1 MAEVPPQPSP
11 LAVIDLD
18 GVIADVR
25 HRLHHLKAKPKDW
38 DAFFAAA
45 RHDEAHPE
53 GLAIVETLSKDHEIV
68 FLTGRPEHLRK
79 ETIAWLDRHDLGG
92 HRLVMRPRGDRRPA
106 AVVKLE
112 LLEDFA
118 RRQRI
123 GIVVDDDPAVLDAV
137 RGAGHPVFAA
147 DWEARTAE
155 STRAL
160 RQAQESEGR
169 T

>member
-1 MAEVPPQPSP
+1 MTEVPSRSSP

-45 RHDEAHPE
+45 RDDGAHPE
-53 GLAIVETLSKDHEIV
+53 GLAIVERLTKDHEIL
-68 FLTGRPEHLRK
+68 FLTGRPEHLRDD
-79 ETIAWLDRHDLGG
+79 TVAWLDRHDLGG

-106 AVVKLE
+106 AVMKLE

-118 RRQRI
+118 RQQPI

-137 RGAGHPVFAA
+137 RRAGHPVFVA

-160 RQAQESEGR
+160 RQAQEAEGR